1 MAVDFGDPTTWD
13 QPLSESDALNL
24 GIWALNTL
32 AHPDASTDQQFDAAD
47 HFQEQAV
54 AVLDALRER
63 LEADTFFTASAPE
76 GEAWIVEFVYNT
88 DPDGK
93 PVDEDDWSNRT
104 LHGPFETEEDADRW
118 AGEQPEDE
126 DVKEELVYKLND
138 PADRAGTD

>member
-1 MAVDFGDPTTWD
+1 MSVDFNDKSTWANG
-13 QPLSESDALNL
+13 LSDSDAINL

-32 AHPDASTDQQFDAAD
+32 AHPDASTDQQFEVAD
-47 HFQEQAV
+47 HFQERAV
-54 AVLDALRER
+54 EVLDGLRER
-63 LEADTFFTASAPE
+63 LERLEPE
-76 GEAWIVEFVYNT
+76 NFEAWVVEFVYNT

-104 LHGPFETEEDADRW
+104 LHGPFATEEDAHMW

-138 PADRAGTD
+138 PADRANTD